1 MKNLLVTLTII
12 LSAIFSF
19 AQNGDFQS
27 VTKSANGETKV
38 NGVDPFGAQVVV
50 VYNKLNKKVY
60 QERTYNGETTFA
72 KFNNGELIEYG
83 TLYRPVVE
91 SSPAPSFKVDGN

>member
-1 MKNLLVTLTII
+1 MRNLITTLVIV
-12 LSAIFSF
+12 LSVSFAF
-19 AQNGDFQS
+19 AQNGDSQS
-27 VTKSANGETKV
+27 VTKLTNGDTRV
-38 NGVDPFGAQVVV
+38 DGVDPFGAHVVV

-72 KFNNGELIEYG
+72 KFDNEGLVEYG

-91 SSPAPSFKVDGN
+91 NSPVPSFKVGGN